1 MVSFPESV
9 TDFRFRIP
17 PATEPEPEEDVE
29 EAVGIVESMSN
40 RFFKIGTGLRSSEL
54 FLRIGLGRTDRW
66 MTEMWSSV
74 TLVSLWKSEYSHDMN
89 TEHLNTGNIK
99 KLDNLE
105 VGFQWS
111 DFQMVGTTIDI
122 YANIVIL
129 ATR

>member
-1 MVSFPESV
+1 
-9 TDFRFRIP
+9 
-17 PATEPEPEEDVE
+17 
-29 EAVGIVESMSN
+29 
-40 RFFKIGTGLRSSEL
+40 
-54 FLRIGLGRTDRW
+54 
-66 MTEMWSSV
+66 
-74 TLVSLWKSEYSHDMN
+74 MN